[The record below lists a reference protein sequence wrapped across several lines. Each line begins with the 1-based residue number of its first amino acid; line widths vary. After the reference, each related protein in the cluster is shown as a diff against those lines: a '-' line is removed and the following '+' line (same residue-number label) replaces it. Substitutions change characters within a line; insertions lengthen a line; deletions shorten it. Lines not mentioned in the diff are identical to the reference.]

1 MANPKRKISRSKRDM
16 RRANWKNSLKTSN
29 VATCDHCG
37 EPKLPHRACSS
48 CGYYNGRSVFIPKS
62 S

>member
-1 MANPKRKISRSKRDM
+1 MANPKRKISRSKRDH
-16 RRANWKNSLKTSN
+16 RRAIWNNSLQARTV
-29 VATCDHCG
+29 VACDHCG
-37 EPKLPHRACSS
+37 EPKLPHRACNS